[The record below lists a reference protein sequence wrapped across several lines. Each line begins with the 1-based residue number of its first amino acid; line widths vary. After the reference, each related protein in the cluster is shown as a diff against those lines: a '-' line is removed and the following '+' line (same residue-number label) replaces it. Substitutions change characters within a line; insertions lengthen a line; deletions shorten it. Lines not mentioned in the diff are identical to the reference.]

1 MQIGILYGNTYNI
14 TLDTPGRTRIVF
26 EDSTSNNIFSFDADN
41 LTGNTF
47 RAYIIYED
55 ASGTEIVE
63 YSNSIIN

>member
-1 MQIGILYGNTYNI
+1 MQTGLLYGNTYNI

-26 EDSTSNNIFSFDADN
+26 EDSTSNNTFSFDAGD